1 MSNHVL
7 VLSGHLFPSGS
18 CLQEWPRWST
28 QVPRQLDL
36 ISQDSPQL
44 LHSWRTPILLWW
56 SPSDLGSYWWTP
68 SLRGIYYPRQFHL
81 RQCHLRIFTQRYYT
95 KVCKTSFFT
104 TLHRPQCLKIPQNFA
119 FEFLNFRYFPSI
131 FVLLKLTFLVTL
143 LQVFKNSLILTI
155 FGIVE
160 WDFFFDF
167 QTLWCGLIWLR
178 GWSQVIYRHSNVW
191 RCMFCYTSC

>member
-18 CLQEWPRWST
+18 CLQEWPRWSA

-95 KVCKTSFFT
+95 KVYKTSFSFLLAEIPYAKFMFFYALRNELLRSGTEFT
-104 TLHRPQCLKIPQNFA
+104 RFYLVRNWIYPKKRVNSVPRNWISPF
-119 FEFLNFRYFPSI
+119 FRVSSVP
-131 FVLLKLTFLVTL
+131 
-143 LQVFKNSLILTI
+143 
-155 FGIVE
+155 
-160 WDFFFDF
+160 D
-167 QTLWCGLIWLR
+167 
-178 GWSQVIYRHSNVW
+178 
-191 RCMFCYTSC
+191 